1 MSIDCFVHSGK
12 NAGKNNQE
20 PLKQTRL
27 HRQGNHAMNL
37 SEQVKQR
44 AKASVLILAC
54 LLSACSGKDQKV
66 PTIAPALTVTV
77 THPMQTSWTEQV
89 NASGAIAPWQ
99 EAVIG
104 SQISGYQLTQVRVN
118 VGDRVHKGQV
128 LARMNSAL
136 LKAEEMQLQASYE
149 QAQANAKRALSL
161 QASGSIS
168 EQDILQATTL
178 VKTARG
184 QLDYKQLQLRYTDVI
199 APDDGVISSRTAT
212 VGAVVSSGQELFRMI
227 LKGRLEWRGEL
238 TAEQLMQI
246 APHQQVSLAL
256 PGGASA
262 TARVR
267 QLAPALDSNSRLGT
281 VYADITDG
289 DQARAGMY
297 ANGAITLKASPAL
310 VIPAQSIVI
319 RDGRSYVLTLHEDG
333 SNKLTQVAVTTGR
346 RQGSQIEIVKGISG
360 KDQVVVSGAGFLK
373 DGDVV
378 RVVTEPVAAPPAPI
392 APAKQVTPSLREPA

>member
-1 MSIDCFVHSGK
+1 
-12 NAGKNNQE
+12 
-20 PLKQTRL
+20 
-27 HRQGNHAMNL
+27 MNL
-37 SEQVKQR
+37 SEQVKQH
-44 AKASVLILAC
+44 AKASVLMLVC
-54 LLSACSGKDQKV
+54 LLAACSGKDQKAV
-66 PTIAPALTVTV
+66 TIAPALTVTV
-77 THPMQTSWTEQV
+77 THPIQASWTEQI

-104 SQISGYQLTQVRVN
+104 SQIGGYQLTQVRVN
-118 VGDRVHKGQV
+118 VGDHVHKGQV
-128 LARMNSAL
+128 LARMNSDL
-136 LKAEEMQLQASYE
+136 LKAEEVQLHASYE

-184 QLDYKQLQLRYTDVI
+184 QLDYKQLQLRYTEVI
-199 APDDGVISSRTAT
+199 APDDGIISSRTAT

-238 TAEQLMQI
+238 TAEQLVQI
-246 APHQQVSLAL
+246 APHQQISLAL

-262 TARVR
+262 TAQVR
-267 QLAPALDSNSRLGT
+267 QLAPTLDSNSRLGT
-281 VYADITDG
+281 VYADITNG
-289 DQARAGMY
+289 EQARAGMY
-297 ANGAITLKASPAL
+297 ANGAIMLKASPAL

-346 RQGSQIEIVKGISG
+346 RQGSQIEIVKGLSS
-360 KDQVVVSGAGFLK
+360 KDQVVVSGAGFLN

-378 RVVTEPVAAPPAPI
+378 RVVTEPVAVPAAPVVPV
-392 APAKQVTPSLREPA
+392 KQATPSLREPA